1 MKELYR
7 FYIGNTEWLYTSHS
21 EEIVYGGKA
30 YAPIPIE
37 RSDFTHEAKKN
48 ELTIVMPYDYE
59 PASLFRGFNPP
70 GTLWLEVL
78 SDAGLYLFV
87 GKVVGC
93 KIKVEKAKAYLKV
106 VSLQTIL
113 NSQVPSRTYSFSC
126 SWNLFDEN
134 CGVNRGDYTVYLPVN
149 EVSISGNK
157 LTHTSLA
164 GYGDGY
170 FTGGYVESGYES
182 SYVVDHTGDTLT
194 LLYPLQTWTQQT
206 NLRLYPG
213 CDKTLSTCRNKFN
226 NEANYGGFP
235 FIPRQNLSTEG
246 W

>member
-7 FYIGNTEWLYTSHS
+7 FYIGNKEWLYTSHS
-21 EEIVYGGKA
+21 EEVIYNGKA

-48 ELTIVMPYDYE
+48 ELTLAMPYDYE

-70 GTLWLEVL
+70 GTLWIEVL
-78 SDAGLYLFV
+78 SDTGLYLFV
-87 GKVVGC
+87 GKVISC
-93 KIKVEKAKAYLKV
+93 KFKVHRAKAVLKA
-106 VSLQTIL
+106 VSLQTLL
-113 NSQVPSRTYSFSC
+113 NAQVPRRTYSYSC
-126 SWNLFDEN
+126 PWNLFDEN
-134 CGVNRGDYTVYLPVN
+134 CGLSRADFTVYLPTD
-149 EVSISGNK
+149 EVTVSGRQ
-157 LTHTSLA
+157 LSHPDLA
-164 GYGDGY
+164 SFGDGY

-182 SYVVDHTGDTLT
+182 SYVTDHTGDTLT
-194 LLYPLQTWTQQT
+194 LLYPLQSWREQP

-213 CDKTLSTCRNKFN
+213 CDKTLSTCRNKFG

-235 FIPRQNLSTEG
+235 FIPKQNLSTEG